1 MNEYKKKFIDKK
13 NEILQCMEEAES
25 FFVKQGFSEDA
36 ESIKDNIETLK
47 KGEFS
52 ISVVGEFSTGKSTF
66 LNALMGEKILPS
78 FSNETTA
85 TINFL
90 RHKDRSENGECG
102 VVVYKD
108 GREEKLNKADIDT
121 IKRYASTD
129 SSDVKVAESVDHLD
143 LFLDSRFLENNVTLV
158 DTPGLNGIAEGHREI
173 TQEQIKRSSAG
184 IFLFNANQ
192 PGSRSDFEFLSEFRR
207 RLDLDGK
214 GNSILY
220 VLNKIDS
227 IKVSE
232 GETVESVVNKLKEN
246 YRKVYPDATTIP
258 EIWPI
263 AAYPA
268 LVARSSQQLD
278 YRGKNGGFT
287 AEEKEEFERISRL
300 QAFEDRLWKFLTQG
314 EKAKQELMG
323 PITQLIAVLKERK
336 DECSRELEILNG
348 SVDQSQIEE
357 KRLELQKS
365 KDELE
370 EKLKEATK
378 SMTEDVQKAEEDFYN
393 EIKAESK
400 RFINQLSSKID
411 NFEDIEEIE
420 PDRINKEIQRTLT
433 RIAGDAYD
441 NYAAE
446 IRRIVTMNSATIT
459 DRLNDSLSS
468 DLNVKLSNNLDLPSV
483 KIGLENYEK
492 EKNEMKAEIRRL
504 EIEAE
509 KAHDNKIK
517 SMKIEQQR
525 KMLEDKLLRVE
536 EQREHYEE
544 THSLLYAP
552 EIKHRENPVWVKTR
566 YFGRKELRYEK
577 VDDPTERNEYLAERR
592 KRISAY
598 DQKIKKIED
607 EIAAI
612 PDSDYEGFEEKNRL
626 LERKIQEKRD
636 DLLAYERAYAEKVKS
651 TKKMALKNQKEQIY
665 HFLNESTSE
674 FIKDAK
680 NIFRKN
686 RNNQIDILNNLIGGS
701 IIAKINRKDQ
711 ELTLLEEKM
720 KNAALEKEKNIMR
733 LTDQQ
738 NVLLDLLN
746 KAAELEGDV
755 NDIEEDVIKE
765 EAL

>member
-90 RHKDRSENGECG
+90 RHKDRAENGECG

-433 RIAGDAYD
+433 WIAGDAYD

-509 KAHDNKIK
+509 KAQDNKIK

-552 EIKHRENPVWVKTR
+552 EIKHRENPVWVKTGW
-566 YFGRKELRYEK
+566 FGRKEPRYEK

-607 EIAAI
+607 EISAI

-674 FIKDAK
+674 FLKDAK

>member
-90 RHKDRSENGECG
+90 RHKDRAENGECG

-607 EIAAI
+607 EISAI

-674 FIKDAK
+674 FLKDAK

>member
-90 RHKDRSENGECG
+90 RHKDRAENGECG

-400 RFINQLSSKID
+400 RLINQLSSKID

-433 RIAGDAYD
+433 WIAGDAYD

-509 KAHDNKIK
+509 KAQDNKIK

-552 EIKHRENPVWVKTR
+552 EIKHRENPVWVKTGW
-566 YFGRKELRYEK
+566 FGRKEPRYEK

-674 FIKDAK
+674 FLKDAK

>member
-90 RHKDRSENGECG
+90 RHKDRAENGECG

-433 RIAGDAYD
+433 WIAGDAYD

-509 KAHDNKIK
+509 KAQDNKIK

-552 EIKHRENPVWVKTR
+552 EIKHRENPVWVRTGW
-566 YFGRKELRYEK
+566 FGRKDLRYEK

-674 FIKDAK
+674 FLKDAK